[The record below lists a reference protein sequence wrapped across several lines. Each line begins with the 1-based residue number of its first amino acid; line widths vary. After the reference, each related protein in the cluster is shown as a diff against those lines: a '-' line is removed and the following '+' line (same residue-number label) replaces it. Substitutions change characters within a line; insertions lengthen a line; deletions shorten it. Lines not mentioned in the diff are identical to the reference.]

1 MSVPPESQLLDR
13 AAPAS
18 PHGAGAFDNEAE
30 AIAAAHSAAA
40 LIAAISSDPAE
51 RNRIPHEQSA
61 ILERSGITSAALP
74 VEHGGIGASVAT
86 IVEITRIISA
96 ANGGVGQLVQIHFMM
111 LRGLLRRPADPLRD
125 RILADV
131 RAGKRLA
138 HAAAEV
144 GGRHKFDTRTRA
156 ERRADGKWVVNGA
169 KFYATGSYLAEWIF
183 SGAKS
188 EEGQI
193 GFIVHRD
200 TPGLLLDNDW
210 NAFGQRHSM
219 SGGVRFAD
227 LVLDAEQVTP
237 PAPGTPAQPERTGLT
252 WAQILHA
259 AIDAGIARGAF
270 EAAIAYL
277 NTHSNVW
284 IDADVERAVQEPLII
299 KRIGDYAVA
308 LRVAESLL
316 RDAAALYDTYIAA
329 GRPEAL
335 DDELILSVAA
345 ARVKTDE
352 AALLISSDMF
362 SLLGASSSYRK
373 FNLDRFWADVRVHT
387 THDPVRWRLHHV
399 GDYYLNGT
407 PPHEYSAAAVRR
419 PAPPSGD

>member
-1 MSVPPESQLLDR
+1 MSAQTQTAVIDRLPPF
-13 AAPAS
+13 APR
-18 PHGAGAFDNEAE
+18 FTNEAE
-30 AIAAAHSAAA
+30 AIAAAREAAT
-40 LIAAISSDPAE
+40 LIAAISADPAE
-51 RNRIPHEQSA
+51 LNRVPHEQST
-61 ILERSGITSAALP
+61 ILERSGITTVGLP
-74 VEHGGIGASVAT
+74 PEHGGLGASVST

-111 LRGLLRRPADPLRD
+111 LRGLLRRPADALRQ
-125 RILADV
+125 RIIADV

-144 GGRHKFDTRTRA
+144 GGKHKFDTRVRA
-156 ERRADGKWVVNGA
+156 ERRTDGKWVVNGA

-200 TPGLLLDNDW
+200 TLGLFLDNDW

-219 SGGVRFAD
+219 SGGVRFVD
-227 LVLDAEQVTP
+227 LVLDEDQVALPT
-237 PAPGTPAQPERTGLT
+237 AGTPAKPERTGLT

-277 NTHSNVW
+277 NTHANVW

-299 KRIGDYAVA
+299 NRIGDYAVA

-316 RDAAALYDTYIAA
+316 RDAAQLYDDYLAA
-329 GRPEAL
+329 GRPEVL

-387 THDPVRWRLHHV
+387 THDPIRWRLHHV

-407 PPHEYSAAAVRR
+407 PPHEYSAAAIRR
-419 PAPPSGD
+419 PALPSSD